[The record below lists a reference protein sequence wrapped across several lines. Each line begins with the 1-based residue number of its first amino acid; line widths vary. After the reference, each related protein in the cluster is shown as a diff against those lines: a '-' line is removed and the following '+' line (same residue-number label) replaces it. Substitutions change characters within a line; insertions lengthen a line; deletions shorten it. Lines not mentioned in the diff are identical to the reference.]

1 MAISDRIAVM
11 RDGRIAQVGTAREL
25 YAAPRDAFVAQFIG
39 RVNLVAARRVGPAEV
54 ELWGRRVKIADGL
67 GAGAGGAV
75 SLVLRPESVE
85 LLAPDARPPEG
96 HPAVAG
102 VVRARMFLGEKAEY
116 AVEAEGALLQAVV
129 YDPLHR
135 GFFEIG
141 APVRVCCDPVSLRPL
156 ADSAAAR

>member
-39 RVNLVAARRVGPAEV
+39 RVNLVVARRIGAVEV
-54 ELWGRRVKIADGL
+54 ELWGCRVKLAGGGGP
-67 GAGAGGAV
+67 GAGAV
-75 SLVLRPESVE
+75 SLVLRPESVA
-85 LLAPDARPPEG
+85 LLPVDARPPEG

-102 VVRARMFLGEKAEY
+102 VVRARMFLGETAEY
-116 AVEAEGALLQAVV
+116 VVETDGSLLQAVV

-135 GFFEIG
+135 GLFEIG
-141 APVRVCCDPVSLRPL
+141 AHVRVCCDPTSLRPL
-156 ADSAAAR
+156 ADSAAAG